1 MASVTLYHYLA
12 VFDTDGTRLGDTT
25 ATEWVRDNVVMKY
38 GRSSASNAI
47 DMSSANWVS
56 QAMAF
61 SKYTSS
67 WTTGTTYWSVGGD
80 LPGYDFVG
88 WAKGTSAAIGGMAT
102 TDKVFNYSVSTGSHN
117 ACAYYK
123 KCAFL
128 RYAPRGNHCN
138 ITGGVS
144 GQEVQQESQITS
156 IINMNHDD
164 ELLFTI
170 KPDTGYKVTSLNVQ
184 VYNKNA
190 YGSDLFGSA
199 ILTQQIDW
207 DWPNVSTPYGDMV
220 LSGTPYNA
228 TFKLKN
234 VDETKV
240 FVFSSPQTSYD
251 GSFEIPVG

>member
-25 ATEWVRDNVVMKY
+25 ATEWLRDHVVMKY
-38 GRSSASNAI
+38 GRSSANNSI
-47 DMSSANWVS
+47 DMTTANWVS

-61 SKYTSS
+61 SKYNSS

-88 WAKGTSAAIGGMAT
+88 WAKGTSAAIDQMVS
-102 TDKVFNYSVSTGSHN
+102 TDNVFNYSVSTGSHN

-123 KCAFL
+123 KCAFI
-128 RYAPRGNHCN
+128 RYAPRGNYCN

-144 GQEVQQESQITS
+144 GQEEQWESQILR

-164 ELLFTI
+164 ELLFAI
-170 KPDTGYKVTSLNVQ
+170 KPDTGYKVTSVKVQ
-184 VYNKNA
+184 VFNKNQ
-190 YGSDLFGSA
+190 YGSDSSGSA
-199 ILTQQIDW
+199 IQTQQVDW
-207 DWPNVSTPYGDMV
+207 DWPNVSTPYGDMI
-220 LSGTPYNA
+220 LTGNPYNA
-228 TFKLKN
+228 SFNLKN

-240 FVFSSPQTSYD
+240 FAFSVQTAYD
-251 GSFEIPVG
+251 GSFEVPVG